1 MQRRVKRGR
10 RRSAPYV
17 IERRGAI
24 RVLASPFRQAILDTV
39 SADGPLSVAQL
50 SDVLRRRPDRLY
62 YHVKRLLG
70 AGLLIPAPDTAGGRE
85 ARFEVAGRP
94 MFIRYDPADAAN
106 RRAVVGVMEAM
117 LRAAR
122 RDFTRGFKAGV
133 EAEGPRR
140 RLWVSR
146 VEGTL
151 TATEIQ
157 RLNRL
162 LTAAIALVMSGR
174 RRPGRG
180 ARLHQLT
187 WVSSPGRER

>member
-1 MQRRVKRGR
+1 MRSGVKRRV
-10 RRSAPYV
+10 RRSAPYL

-24 RVLASPFRQAILDTV
+24 RVLASPLRQAILDTV
-39 SADGPLSVAQL
+39 SAGGPLTVAQL
-50 SDVLRRRPDRLY
+50 SGVLRRKPDRLY
-62 YHVKRLLG
+62 YHVKRLLA
-70 AGLLIPAPDTAGGRE
+70 AGLLIPAPDGDGRE
-85 ARFEVAGRP
+85 ARFDVAGRP

-106 RRAVVGVMEAM
+106 RRAVVGVMEGM

-122 RDFTRGFKAGV
+122 RDFTRGFRAGV

-151 TATEIQ
+151 TAAEIE

-162 LTAAIALVMSGR
+162 LSEAIALVMSGR
-174 RRPGRG
+174 QRPGRG

>member
-1 MQRRVKRGR
+1 MRRGVKRR
-10 RRSAPYV
+10 IRRSTPYI

-24 RVLASPFRQAILDTV
+24 RVLASPLRQAILDTV

-50 SDVLRRRPDRLY
+50 SGVLRRQPDRLY
-62 YHVKRLLG
+62 YHVKRLLA
-70 AGLLIPAPDTAGGRE
+70 AGLVIPATDEAGGRE
-85 ARFEVAGRP
+85 ARFDVAGRP

-106 RRAVVGVMEAM
+106 RRAVVGVLEGM

-122 RDFTRGFKAGV
+122 RDFTRGFRAGV
-133 EAEGPRR
+133 EADGPRR

-151 TATEIQ
+151 TATEIE

-162 LTAAIALVMSGR
+162 LTRAIALVMSGR

>member
-1 MQRRVKRGR
+1 MRARVVGLDGRRVQLPNAEAVRQQGR
-10 RRSAPYV
+10 MTREYGLTFRDA
-17 IERRGAI
+17 IQTNERL
-24 RVLASPFRQAILDTV
+24 LAGEFWP
-39 SADGPLSVAQL
+39 GPLTAMKT
-50 SDVLRRRPDRLY
+50 SDGVDTEVSIEQEVHEEA
-62 YHVKRLLG
+62 HVDVG
-70 AGLLIPAPDTAGGRE
+70 DVM
-85 ARFEVAGRP
+85 RFDVAGRP
-94 MFIRYDPADAAN
+94 MYIRYDPGNATN
-106 RRAVVGVMEAM
+106 RRAVVGVMEGM

-133 EAEGPRR
+133 DGNGPRR

-151 TATEIQ
+151 TDAEID

-162 LTAAIALVMSGR
+162 LSEAIALVMSGR
-174 RRPGRG
+174 RRTG